1 MGMFKDL
8 KSTIQQANEAAAG
21 SQNLKAQQQGVA
33 SGAVPYPTDDPAFEP
48 IEGVDLDTYAMVQGG
63 IGKNMVM
70 GPENVENYAAEH
82 GIPKGKWQAVV
93 LGWQERI
100 QKYPQVTQRFG
111 VILSQHSM

>member
-8 KSTIQQANEAAAG
+8 KKTVQQANEAAATAQEIG
-21 SQNLKAQQQGVA
+21 AQQQGIA

-48 IEGVDLDTYAMVQGG
+48 IEGVNLDTYAMVQGG
-63 IGKNMVM
+63 IGKNMIM
-70 GPENVENYAAEH
+70 GPENVENYAAER
-82 GIPKGKWQAVV
+82 GIPKGTWNKVV

>member
-8 KSTIQQANEAAAG
+8 KNTIQQANEAAAG
-21 SQNLKAQQQGVA
+21 SQNLQAQQQGIA

-48 IEGVDLDTYAMVQGG
+48 IDGVDLDTYARVQGL
-63 IGKNMVM
+63 IGKNMIM
-70 GPENVENYAAEH
+70 GPENVENFAAEH
-82 GIPKGKWQAVV
+82 GVPKGTWNKVV

>member
-8 KSTIQQANEAAAG
+8 KNTIQQANEAAATAQG
-21 SQNLKAQQQGVA
+21 IGAQQQGIA
-33 SGAVPYPTDDPAFEP
+33 SGAVPYPTDDPAFAP
-48 IEGVDLDTYAMVQGG
+48 IEGVDLDTYAKVQGL
-63 IGKNMVM
+63 IGKNMIM

-82 GIPKGKWQAVV
+82 GIPKGTWNNVV

-100 QKYPQVTQRFG
+100 QKFPQVTQRFG